1 MQAVLELT
9 AEPYLSIE
17 EELNSGRSRWG
28 PPNHELIEKIARSKW
43 MRRNNSSYHNR
54 LKNT

>member
-9 AEPYLSIE
+9 AEPHLSIE

-28 PPNHELIEKIARSKW
+28 PPNHELVEKIARSKW
-43 MRRNNSSYHNR
+43 MRRNNSSYHNS